1 MGCHAQSRTF
11 KGGINPYTK
20 NYLMKAGKKVMK
32 FKFNYSKKSPLSAK
46 DAKNFSKGNYEC
58 QFLMQ
63 TMKGQPVAI
72 FQNTDNGVWK
82 VQHGFST
89 MFFGTYEEAM
99 VFCRK
104 RFCEIPDMKEGTIG
118 NETY

>member
-1 MGCHAQSRTF
+1 M
-11 KGGINPYTK
+11 KTK
-20 NYLMKAGKKVMK
+20 
-32 FKFNYSKKSPLSAK
+32 FFYSKKPSLSAK

-82 VQHGFST
+82 VQYGFST
-89 MFFGTYEEAM
+89 VFFGTYEEAM
-99 VFCRK
+99 AFCRK
-104 RFCEIPDMKEGTIG
+104 RFCEIPEMKEGAVN
-118 NETY
+118 NEIY